1 MEKERLQQEGDR
13 KKMQDEYEIKMK
25 ALNDEINA
33 KHDDQKAREEA
44 QEREAKMRLEMEFK
58 VEQEKLKSAKEEAER
73 LERIRREEAAIKN
86 RQAEF
91 SALEKKLGHILPLVN
106 EANLI
111 SKELKRNITFNTKMI
126 RVMPEFA
133 NLVDSRTDILI
144 KVDNGEDNYYYQWD
158 TDKFQNRLELMRDH
172 LNQYFEDQT
181 IPDYSDKDKDPFW
194 DPPEPLLVGTSYLSL
209 KNLGYML
216 NNDLDAKILSSEG
229 VQGTRGNLKLE
240 YWPTAPDGVG
250 EPEDDMLCDEPSELV
265 GKEITF
271 RVEIQSANGLPADL
285 CKNVFVTYQF
295 KHEPGVIY

>member
-1 MEKERLQQEGDR
+1 
-13 KKMQDEYEIKMK
+13 
-25 ALNDEINA
+25 
-33 KHDDQKAREEA
+33 
-44 QEREAKMRLEMEFK
+44 
-58 VEQEKLKSAKEEAER
+58 
-73 LERIRREEAAIKN
+73 
-86 RQAEF
+86 
-91 SALEKKLGHILPLVN
+91 
-106 EANLI
+106 
-111 SKELKRNITFNTKMI
+111 MI

-216 NNDLDAKILSSEG
+216 NNDLEAKILSSEG

-250 EPEDDMLCDEPSELV
+250 EPDDDMLCDEPSELV
-265 GKEITF
+265 GKEIFF
-271 RVEIQSANGLPADL
+271 RVEIQSASGLPADL